1 MTPQFNTVNTFDYG
15 LIALY
20 FVILIWVGIYSA
32 KRSRSTEDYFRA
44 GGKVPWVMAGFSNWV
59 SGFSAFMFV
68 AAAGFAYL
76 NGAGVLI
83 IFTSA
88 FWAYLVGYW
97 FFAARWRRARI
108 HTPLHF
114 LTRRYSASTTY
125 YYSLISIIP
134 QIVGIGQGLYILCIF
149 VATALGFS
157 EQTFTVAGISLTG
170 LQFSILGVGFV
181 MVAYTVIGGLWAAVL
196 SDAVQSVIIITMTL
210 VMFVVSFQ
218 YLGEG
223 NGLIAGFDRLMREVP
238 PGYLGVTG
246 ELANPWFV
254 GAYFLNIFLGY
265 NVGWQLV
272 QRYHSVPDERDAKKM
287 ALLCAVL
294 SMVGPTLWILPVMG
308 ARIIFPDINALWPS
322 LAVPAEASYVSLA
335 LLLLPHGMIGFI
347 VSAILS
353 ATLGQANDAFNWLS
367 ATLTRDIYAPMMKR
381 WRKREPTDRNQLFF
395 ARMSMLVIGV
405 LGTLVALYIPM
416 LGGAFSFALEFY
428 SLTAA
433 FMMPV
438 FLGMIYTR
446 TPWWSGLASCLAAV
460 AVGLALTFLG
470 LWSETPLVRNMF
482 SESLA
487 ASLVFFGSA
496 FFYRKDD
503 PHNAE
508 IEAFAEDLKKPV
520 IVDRKEFDPSGLH
533 VYRLLGQ
540 ISILLGLVLIGC
552 AFLPGSLIAP
562 ASINAVAGVLLG
574 LLGALLMFVSRDK
587 KEIAL

>member
-1 MTPQFNTVNTFDYG
+1 
-15 LIALY
+15 
-20 FVILIWVGIYSA
+20 
-32 KRSRSTEDYFRA
+32 
-44 GGKVPWVMAGFSNWV
+44 MAGFSNWV

-68 AAAGFAYL
+68 AAAGFTYL

-88 FWAYLVGYW
+88 FWAYLLGYW
-97 FFAARWRRARI
+97 FFAARWRRSRI

-125 YYSLISIIP
+125 YYSLISVIP

-149 VATALGFS
+149 VSTALGFS
-157 EQTFTVAGISLTG
+157 DLTVSVGGFVLTG
-170 LQFSILGVGFV
+170 LQISILGVGVV

-196 SDAVQSVIIITMTL
+196 SDAVQSVIIVTMTL
-210 VMFVVSFQ
+210 IVFVVSFL

-223 NGLIAGFDRLMREVP
+223 NGFFAGLGRLVRDAP

-246 ELANPWFV
+246 DLANVWFV

-272 QRYHSVPDERDAKKM
+272 QRYHSVPDERDARKM
-287 ALLCAVL
+287 AMLCAVL
-294 SMVGPTLWILPVMG
+294 SVLGPTLWILPVMG
-308 ARIIFPDINALWPS
+308 ARIIFPNINALWPS

-335 LLLLPHGMIGFI
+335 LLLLPHGMIGFV

-381 WRKREPTDRNQLFF
+381 WKQREPSDRNQLLF
-395 ARMSMLVIGV
+395 ARLSMLVIGV

-416 LGGAFSFALEFY
+416 LGGAFAFALEFY

-460 AVGLALTFLG
+460 AAGLTLTFLG
-470 LWSETPLVRNMF
+470 VWKEQAMVRNML
-482 SESLA
+482 SESIA

-496 FFYRKDD
+496 FFFRKDD
-503 PHNAE
+503 PANAE
-508 IEAFAEDLKKPV
+508 ILALEADLKSPV
-520 IVDRKEFDPSGLH
+520 LVDRKTFDPSGLH

-540 ISILLGLVLIGC
+540 ISILLGGVLSVC
-552 AFLPGSLIAP
+552 ALLPGSSVAP
-562 ASINAVAGVLLG
+562 ASINAIAGVMLA
-574 LLGALLMFVSRDK
+574 LLGAILIRVSRNK
-587 KEIAL
+587 KEIVP

>member
-1 MTPQFNTVNTFDYG
+1 MIPQFNTINSFDYA
-15 LIALY
+15 LIVLY
-20 FVILIWVGIYSA
+20 FAVLIWVGVYSA
-32 KRSRSTEDYFRA
+32 RRSRSTEDYFRA

-68 AAAGFAYL
+68 AAAGFTYL

-88 FWAYLVGYW
+88 FWAYLLGYW
-97 FFAARWRRARI
+97 FFAPRWRRSRI

-125 YYSLISIIP
+125 YYSLISVIP

-157 EQTFTVAGISLTG
+157 ERMFSVAGFELTG
-170 LQFSILGVGFV
+170 LQLSILGVGFV
-181 MVAYTVIGGLWAAVL
+181 MVSYTVIGGLWAAVL
-196 SDAVQSVIIITMTL
+196 SDAVQSVIIVTMTMI
-210 VMFVVSFQ
+210 MFVVSFL
-218 YLGEG
+218 YLGG
-223 NGLIAGFDRLMREVP
+223 GGGFLAGLGRLVREAP

-246 ELANPWFV
+246 DLANPWFV

-265 NVGWQLV
+265 NVAWALV

-287 ALLCAVL
+287 AMLCAVL
-294 SMVGPTLWILPVMG
+294 SLLGPTLWILPVMG

-322 LAVPAEASYVSLA
+322 LAVPAEASFVSLA
-335 LLLLPHGMIGFI
+335 LLLLPHGMIGFV

-381 WRKREPTDRNQLFF
+381 WKQKEPSDRNQLAF
-395 ARMSMLVIGV
+395 ARISMLAIGV
-405 LGTLVALYIPM
+405 LGTLVALYIPKF
-416 LGGAFSFALEFY
+416 GGAFSFALEFY

-433 FMMPV
+433 FSMPV

-446 TPWWSGLASCLAAV
+446 TPWWSGLASCLAAIGV
-460 AVGLALTFLG
+460 ALALMFLG
-470 LWSETPLVRNMF
+470 LWKEQVMVRNMF
-482 SESLA
+482 SESIA

-496 FFYRKDD
+496 FFFRKDD
-503 PHNAE
+503 PRNSE
-508 IEAFAEDLKKPV
+508 ILALESDLKRPV
-520 IVDRKEFDPSGLH
+520 LVDRRTFDPSGLH

-540 ISILLGLVLIGC
+540 VTLMFGGVLALC
-552 AFLPGSLIAP
+552 ALFPGSIIAP
-562 ASINAVAGVLLG
+562 ASINGIAGVMLAILG
-574 LLGALLMFVSRDK
+574 TGLVYASRDR
-587 KEIAL
+587 KEIAS

>member
-1 MTPQFNTVNTFDYG
+1 
-15 LIALY
+15 
-20 FVILIWVGIYSA
+20 
-32 KRSRSTEDYFRA
+32 
-44 GGKVPWVMAGFSNWV
+44 
-59 SGFSAFMFV
+59 
-68 AAAGFAYL
+68 
-76 NGAGVLI
+76 
-83 IFTSA
+83 
-88 FWAYLVGYW
+88 
-97 FFAARWRRARI
+97 
-108 HTPLHF
+108 
-114 LTRRYSASTTY
+114 
-125 YYSLISIIP
+125 
-134 QIVGIGQGLYILCIF
+134 
-149 VATALGFS
+149 
-157 EQTFTVAGISLTG
+157 
-170 LQFSILGVGFV
+170 
-181 MVAYTVIGGLWAAVL
+181 
-196 SDAVQSVIIITMTL
+196 
-210 VMFVVSFQ
+210 
-218 YLGEG
+218 
-223 NGLIAGFDRLMREVP
+223 
-238 PGYLGVTG
+238 
-246 ELANPWFV
+246 
-254 GAYFLNIFLGY
+254 
-265 NVGWQLV
+265 
-272 QRYHSVPDERDAKKM
+272 
-287 ALLCAVL
+287 
-294 SMVGPTLWILPVMG
+294 
-308 ARIIFPDINALWPS
+308 
-322 LAVPAEASYVSLA
+322 
-335 LLLLPHGMIGFI
+335 
-347 VSAILS
+347 
-353 ATLGQANDAFNWLS
+353 
-367 ATLTRDIYAPMMKR
+367 
-381 WRKREPTDRNQLFF
+381 
-395 ARMSMLVIGV
+395 MLVIGV